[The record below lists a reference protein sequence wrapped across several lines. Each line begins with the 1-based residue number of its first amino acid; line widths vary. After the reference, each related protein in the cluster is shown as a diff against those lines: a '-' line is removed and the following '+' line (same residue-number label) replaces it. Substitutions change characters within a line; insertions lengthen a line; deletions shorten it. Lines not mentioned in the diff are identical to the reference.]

1 MSTLKIS
8 INMAGAISAG
18 AYTAGVLDF
27 FTEAL
32 DAWYAAKRARQEVP
46 THDISIEAFSGAS
59 AGGMC
64 AAISAVL
71 LQNDFQHI
79 SDTTQTNTTNRFYE
93 SWVNWIDITELLKT
107 DDLKTGQPVLSL
119 LDCNIIEKIAQKALV
134 LGPALSQPRQYVSPN
149 LTLFLSLTNLRGVPY
164 SLNGVAPGSLEETAI
179 FYGDRIRFEI
189 LGGGEARPPSPAAN
203 VIKVSDPAA
212 DWSLLKT
219 AAMATG
225 AFPVFLAPRVLS
237 RNKANYTPPL
247 WESRQSEG
255 KNAPP
260 PISPTFPA
268 DLAEP
273 FDTLNVDGGVTNN
286 DPYNYSHDFLA
297 SLHPASPSG
306 QLEQEPSKV
315 DRAVLSISPFP
326 SIEPYA
332 VKYDIRANSSVL
344 RALPRLFSA
353 LISQSRFFGE
363 SLSRLMSGTTFSHF
377 VVAPSDEELVKSF
390 KAAAKPEH
398 EMPSALQCATLGAF
412 GGFFERDFRAHDY
425 ALGRRNCQKFL
436 RDHFVLP
443 VDNVV
448 MKEALDKLA
457 PDARQRILNEFKRP
471 APSNLQEK
479 VVPSAHTE
487 MEWLPIIP
495 LCSPEVATPIKEVPR
510 TRMSR
515 RKLDQVMDLILQ
527 RFRAVMGVL
536 SPTIPSFALRA
547 FLWPG
552 RWVIPWLARKPLR
565 DKLIKELGD
574 SYQP

>member
-1 MSTLKIS
+1 MGTFKIS

-27 FTEAL
+27 LTEAL
-32 DAWYAAKRARQEVP
+32 DAWYAAKRAGQDVP
-46 THDISIEAFSGAS
+46 IHDISIEAFSGAS

-79 SDTTQTNTTNRFYE
+79 SDTTQTNTTNRLYE

-107 DDLKTGQPVLSL
+107 DDLKKGQPVVSL
-119 LDCNIIEKIAQKALV
+119 LDCKIIEKIAQDALV
-134 LGPALSQPRQYVSPN
+134 LGPALPQQRRYVSSN

-164 SLNGVAPGSLEETAI
+164 SLNGVAPGSLEETAF
-179 FYGDRIRFEI
+179 FYADRIRFEI
-189 LGGGEARPPSPAAN
+189 LSGGETRPPSPAAN
-203 VIKVSDPAA
+203 VIKVINPAA
-212 DWSLLKT
+212 DWSLLKA

-225 AFPVFLAPRVLS
+225 AFPVFLAPRMLL
-237 RNKANYTPPL
+237 RHKGNYTPPL
-247 WESRQSEG
+247 WESRQSVA

-260 PISPTFPA
+260 PISPTFPP

-286 DPYNYSHDFLA
+286 DPYNYSHDYLA
-297 SLHPASPSG
+297 SLHPVCHG
-306 QLEQEPSKV
+306 EQLEQEPSKV

-332 VKYDIRANSSVL
+332 VKYDTRANSSVL

-377 VVAPSDEELVKSF
+377 VVAPSDDELVKNIEAST
-390 KAAAKPEH
+390 KQEH
-398 EMPSALQCATLGAF
+398 KMPSALQCATLGAF
-412 GGFFERDFRAHDY
+412 GGFFERGFRAHDY

-443 VDNVV
+443 VDNIV

-457 PDARQRILNEFKRP
+457 PDARRRILNEFKRP
-471 APSNLQEK
+471 APATLK
-479 VVPSAHTE
+479 GKIVPSAE
-487 MEWLPIIP
+487 AQMAWLPIIP
-495 LCSPEVATPIKEVPR
+495 LCSPEVATPIEAIPR
-510 TRMSR
+510 VRMSR

-527 RFRAVMGVL
+527 RFRAVMGVI

-565 DKLIKELGD
+565 DKLIEELGD

>member
-1 MSTLKIS
+1 
-8 INMAGAISAG
+8 
-18 AYTAGVLDF
+18 
-27 FTEAL
+27 
-32 DAWYAAKRARQEVP
+32 
-46 THDISIEAFSGAS
+46 
-59 AGGMC
+59 
-64 AAISAVL
+64 
-71 LQNDFQHI
+71 
-79 SDTTQTNTTNRFYE
+79 
-93 SWVNWIDITELLKT
+93 
-107 DDLKTGQPVLSL
+107 
-119 LDCNIIEKIAQKALV
+119 V
-134 LGPALSQPRQYVSPN
+134 LGPPLPKPRQYVSPN

-164 SLNGVAPGSLEETAI
+164 SLNGVAPGSLEETAF

-189 LGGGEARPPSPAAN
+189 LGGGETRPPSPDAN
-203 VIKVSDPAA
+203 AIKVSDPAA

-237 RNKANYTPPL
+237 RHKANYTPPL
-247 WESRQSEG
+247 WQSRQSGG

-260 PISPTFPA
+260 PVSPTFPP

-286 DPYNYSHDFLA
+286 DPYNYSHDYLA
-297 SLHPASPSG
+297 SLHPVSHDE
-306 QLEQEPSKV
+306 QLEREPSKV

-332 VKYDIRANSSVL
+332 VRYDTRSSSSVL

-363 SLSRLMSGTTFSHF
+363 SLSHLMNGTTFSHF
-377 VVAPSDEELVKSF
+377 VVAPSDDELVQNFTAS
-390 KAAAKPEH
+390 AKPEL

-412 GGFFERDFRAHDY
+412 GGFFERGFRAHDY

-457 PDARQRILNEFKRP
+457 PDARRRVLNEFKRP
-471 APSNLQEK
+471 APATVRRK
-479 VVPSAHTE
+479 FVPPAQAE
-487 MEWLPIIP
+487 MAWLPIIP
-495 LCSPEVATPIKEVPR
+495 LCSSEVATPLEAVPR
-510 TRMSR
+510 AQMGR
-515 RKLDQVMDLILQ
+515 RKLDQVIGLILQ
-527 RFRAVMGVL
+527 RFRALMGVI

-552 RWVIPWLARKPLR
+552 RWVIPWLARRPLR
-565 DKLIKELGD
+565 DKLIEELGD

>member
-1 MSTLKIS
+1 MSTFKIS

-27 FTEAL
+27 LTEAL

-134 LGPALSQPRQYVSPN
+134 LNPALSQPRQYVSPN

-189 LGGGEARPPSPAAN
+189 LGGGETRPPSPAAN

-212 DWSLLKT
+212 EWSLLKT

-237 RNKANYTPPL
+237 RNKTNYTPPL

-273 FDTLNVDGGVTNN
+273 FDTLNIDGGVTNN
-286 DPYNYSHDFLA
+286 DPFNYSHDFLA
-297 SLHPASPSG
+297 SLHPVSPNG

-390 KAAAKPEH
+390 KASAKPEH

-479 VVPSAHTE
+479 AVSSAHAE

>member
-1 MSTLKIS
+1 MCTFKIS

-27 FTEAL
+27 LTEAL
-32 DAWYAAKRARQEVP
+32 DAWYAAKRGGQDVP
-46 THDISIEAFSGAS
+46 PHDISIEAFSGAS

-71 LQNDFQHI
+71 LQSNFQHI

-107 DDLKTGQPVLSL
+107 DDLKRGQPVVSL
-119 LDCNIIEKIAQKALV
+119 LDCNIIEKIAQDALV
-134 LGPALSQPRQYVSPN
+134 LGPALPQPRQYVSPN

-164 SLNGVAPGSLEETAI
+164 SLNGVAPGSLEETAF

-189 LGGGEARPPSPAAN
+189 LGGGAKRPPSPEAN

-237 RNKANYTPPL
+237 RQKANYTPPL
-247 WESRQSEG
+247 WESHQAVG

-260 PISPTFPA
+260 PVSPTFPP
-268 DLAEP
+268 DLAER

-286 DPYNYSHDFLA
+286 DPYNYSHDYLK
-297 SLHPASPSG
+297 SLHPVSPRE
-306 QLEQEPSKV
+306 QLEQEPNKV

-326 SIEPYA
+326 SIERYA
-332 VKYDIRANSSVL
+332 VKYDTSANSSVL

-377 VVAPSDEELVKSF
+377 VVAPSDDELVRNF
-390 KAAAKPEH
+390 KASAKPEQ
-398 EMPSALQCATLGAF
+398 EMPSALQCAKLGAF
-412 GGFFERDFRAHDY
+412 GGFFERGFRAHDY
-425 ALGRRNCQKFL
+425 ASGRRNCQKFL

-443 VDNVV
+443 VDNIV
-448 MKEALDKLA
+448 MREALDKLA
-457 PDARQRILNEFKRP
+457 PDVRWRILNEFKRP
-471 APSNLQEK
+471 APPTVHGK
-479 VVPSAHTE
+479 FVPPAQPE
-487 MEWLPIIP
+487 MAWLPIIP
-495 LCSPEVATPIKEVPR
+495 LCSQEVATPIEAVPR
-510 TRMSR
+510 VRMSS
-515 RKLDQVMDLILQ
+515 RKLDEVINLILR
-527 RFRAVMGVL
+527 RFRAVMGVI
-536 SPTIPSFALRA
+536 SPTIPSFTLRA

-552 RWVIPWLARKPLR
+552 RWIIPWLARKPLR
-565 DKLIKELGD
+565 DRLIKELGD
-574 SYQP
+574 SYEP